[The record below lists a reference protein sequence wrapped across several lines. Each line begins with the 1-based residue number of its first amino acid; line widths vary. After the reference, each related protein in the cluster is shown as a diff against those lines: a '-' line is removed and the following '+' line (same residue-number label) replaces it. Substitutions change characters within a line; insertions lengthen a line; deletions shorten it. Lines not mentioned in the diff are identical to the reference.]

1 MMNSNLA
8 AFQYQSEEDIL
19 IQHAPL
25 VKKIALHLL
34 AKLPDSVQLDDLTQA
49 GLIGLLSASKSF
61 DPTKGA
67 KFETW
72 AGTRI
77 RGAMLDEVRGSDWTP
92 RSTAKQ
98 LREVAAAILELQAKN
113 QRPPTDREIAAQL
126 DITLEKYHQISHEMS
141 TAKLLS
147 AEEISEFDGSD
158 FGEVR
163 SSELQ
168 PEEIAHEHDLNDILV
183 QAIDELPEK
192 EKLVMSLYYDEEM
205 NLKEIGAVLE
215 VSESRISQIHGQA
228 VTRLRA
234 KIDELTNA

>member
-19 IQHAPL
+19 IQHASL

-34 AKLPDSVQLDDLTQA
+34 AKLPDSVQLDDLTQV

-98 LREVAAAILELQAKN
+98 LREVAAAIRELQAQN

-126 DITLEKYHQISHEMS
+126 DITLERYHQISHEMS
-141 TAKLLS
+141 CAKLLS
-147 AEEISEFDGSD
+147 AKEISEFEGTD

-168 PEEIAHEHDLNDILV
+168 PEEIAHEYDLNDILI
-183 QAIDELPEK
+183 QAIDQLPEK

>member
-8 AFQYQSEEDIL
+8 AFQYQSDEDIL

-141 TAKLLS
+141 SAKLLS
-147 AEEISEFDGSD
+147 SEEISEFDGSD

>member
-98 LREVAAAILELQAKN
+98 LREVAAAIRELQAKN

-141 TAKLLS
+141 SAKLLS

>member
-1 MMNSNLA
+1 MINSNLA

-61 DPTKGA
+61 KPDKGA

-77 RGAMLDEVRGSDWTP
+77 RGAMLDEIRGSDWTP

-98 LREVAAAILELQAKN
+98 LREVAAAIRTLQTKN
-113 QRPPTDREIAAQL
+113 QRPPTDREIAAEL
-126 DITLEKYHQISHEMS
+126 EISIEKYHQISNEMA

-147 AEEISEFDGSD
+147 ANEISEFEGSD
-158 FGEVR
+158 FGEVQ
-163 SSELQ
+163 SAELQ
-168 PEEIAHEHDLNDILV
+168 PDEIVHEHDLNDILV

-228 VTRLRA
+228 VARLRA
-234 KIDELTNA
+234 RIDELTDA

>member
-141 TAKLLS
+141 SAKLLS
-147 AEEISEFDGSD
+147 SEEISEFDGSD